1 MKTHPRI
8 VARLALALA
17 ALALN
22 LLVAQPVNGAS
33 FTTTGALSGNRA
45 GHTAT
50 LLPNGNVLVF
60 GGFNGV
66 LRLTTSE
73 LYNPATGLWTA
84 TGPLAI
90 GRTTQ
95 TATLLSNG
103 KVLAIG
109 GHISV
114 AGSTATCELC
124 NPATGT

>member
-8 VARLALALA
+8 GLRVALALA
-17 ALALN
+17 ALALTQR
-22 LLVAQPVNGAS
+22 AEATS

-50 LLPNGNVLVF
+50 LLPSGKVLVF

-73 LYNPATGLWTA
+73 LYNPATGVWA
-84 TGPLAI
+84 PSGPLAI

-95 TATLLSNG
+95 TATLLPNG
-103 KVLAIG
+103 KVLATG
-109 GHISV
+109 GHIS
-114 AGSTATCELC
+114 AA
-124 NPATGT
+124 